1 MSRDPQEIREDGL
14 RSICRCEEGRRE
26 FLREA
31 TALVAG
37 ALAALGASPEDA
49 RAFPVRRG
57 DPIRGDQQEVAYPL
71 PAADGATIDAANKV
85 ILVRYQDRVC
95 AFARACPHQGGA
107 LGWLGKEN
115 RFKCPRHGSEF
126 QPDGAFIS
134 GRARRNMDRFPIR
147 RNDAGVMVDLAKPI
161 QSDKDKAAWDG
172 AVVVL

>member
-1 MSRDPQEIREDGL
+1 MSREKQEIREDGL

-31 TALVAG
+31 AALVAG

-49 RAFPVRRG
+49 RAFPVWLG
-57 DPIRGDQQEVAYPL
+57 DPISGDQQQVAYPL

-85 ILVRYQDRVC
+85 ILMRYQAKVY
-95 AFARACPHQGGA
+95 AFALACPHQA
-107 LGWLGKEN
+107 ATLGWLGKET

-134 GRARRNMDRFPIR
+134 GRAKRNMDRFPIR
-147 RNDAGVMVDLAKPI
+147 RSDAGVMVDLAKPI
-161 QSDKDKAAWDG
+161 QSDKDKAAWDA